1 MLICTNHVRTDIVN
15 KLPEIS
21 RNIVTILTKRNNIR
35 YIHCATLNS
44 GFYLIMHI
52 SH

>member
-1 MLICTNHVRTDIVN
+1 MQICTNHVRADIVN

-21 RNIVTILTKRNNIR
+21 WNIFTILTKKNNIR
-35 YIHCATLNS
+35 YFHCADPNS
-44 GFYLIMHI
+44 RLYLIVHI